1 MTEFAL
7 DPRLDRDSAFAC
19 DLPLCQVRVFNDE
32 RWPWLVLVPRV
43 AGASELTDL
52 TAAQRATLME
62 EVVLAGEAVMA
73 LGATFGRLPEK
84 TNVAALGNV
93 VSQLHVHVIGRRA
106 DDPAWPRPVWN
117 EGVAKPYGEGM
128 ALAIGAV
135 CSAVGA
141 SSDAELDAS
150 EG

>member
-1 MTEFAL
+1 MSSFVL
-7 DPRLDRDSAFAC
+7 DPRLERDSAFAA

-32 RWPWLVLVPRV
+32 RYPWLLLIPRV
-43 AGASELTDL
+43 PGAVELTDL

-62 EVVLAGEAVMA
+62 EVVLADEAVLA

-93 VSQLHVHVIGRRA
+93 VPQLHVHVIGRRA

-117 EGVAKPYGEGM
+117 IGEARPYGEELSL
-128 ALAIGAV
+128 ALGAV
-135 CSAVGA
+135 RSAVGVL
-141 SSDAELDAS
+141 AEA
-150 EG
+150 

>member
-1 MTEFAL
+1 MAFAL
-7 DPRLDRDSAFAC
+7 DPRLERDSAFAC
-19 DLPLCQVRVFNDE
+19 DLALCQVRVFNDE
-32 RWPWLVLVPRV
+32 RWPWLVLVPKV
-43 AGASELTDL
+43 EGAVELTDL
-52 TAAQRATLME
+52 SPAQRATLME
-62 EVVLAGEAVMA
+62 EVVRADEAVLA

-117 EGVAKPYGEGM
+117 HGEPRAYGPEM

-135 CSAVGA
+135 CSALGVSA
-141 SSDAELDAS
+141 APAEEMSDA
-150 EG
+150 

>member
-1 MTEFAL
+1 MTAFTL
-7 DPRLDRDSAFAC
+7 DPRLERDSAFAC

-32 RWPWLVLVPRV
+32 RWPWLVLAPRV
-43 AGASELTDL
+43 PGAVELTDL
-52 TAAQRATLME
+52 TPEQRATLME
-62 EVVLAGEAVMA
+62 EIILADQAVLA

-117 EGVAKPYGEGM
+117 VGEPRPYGPEM

-141 SSDAELDAS
+141 AAAPAEEMTDA
-150 EG
+150 

>member
-1 MTEFAL
+1 MTDFSL
-7 DPRLDRDSAFAC
+7 DPRLERDSRFAC

-43 AGASELTDL
+43 AGAVELTDL
-52 TAAQRATLME
+52 TAEQRAVLME
-62 EVVLAGEAVMA
+62 EVVRADEAVLA

-106 DDPAWPRPVWN
+106 DDPAWPLPVWN
-117 EGVAKPYGEGM
+117 VGDPRPYGPEIE
-128 ALAIGAV
+128 LAIGAV
-135 CSAVGA
+135 CSAIGLSKA
-141 SSDAELDAS
+141 PAEEMTDA
-150 EG
+150 

>member
-1 MTEFAL
+1 MTDFTL
-7 DPRLDRDSAFAC
+7 DPRLERDSAFAC
-19 DLPLCQVRVFNDE
+19 DLPLCQVRIMNDE

-52 TAAQRATLME
+52 TAEQRAALME
-62 EVVLAGEAVMA
+62 EVVLADEAVLA

-117 EGVAKPYGEGM
+117 VGEARAYGPEM
-128 ALAIGAV
+128 QLAIGAV
-135 CSAVGA
+135 CSAVGV
-141 SSDAELDAS
+141 SEDAELEAS
-150 EG
+150 EA

>member
-1 MTEFAL
+1 MTDFIL
-7 DPRLDRDSAFAC
+7 DPRLERDSAFAC

-43 AGASELTDL
+43 AGAVELTDL
-52 TAAQRATLME
+52 TGLQRAVLME
-62 EVVLAGEAVMA
+62 EIVKADEAVLA

-117 EGVAKPYGEGM
+117 EGVAKPYGPEM

-135 CSAVGA
+135 CSAVGV
-141 SSDAELDAS
+141 SRDAELEAGGS
-150 EG
+150 